1 MATFWELITG
11 QAGTGGMG
19 STSGSYIPSATSM
32 RGARGAYQPSPI
44 SMRTAGGGTIPG
56 RTTSTSYVAPSTAA
70 GGSDVINKAYEQQ
83 MGDLAKLGGSSNLR
97 ALIGEELARQQA
109 PDLTEADPSYFG
121 MSPEELLAFILDSGG
136 GGVDL
141 SGYNAMLG
149 DIASRETALGT
160 RKAEQEAFLA
170 DLFDAAEARATA
182 DKAALAAAVEAQL
195 TSDAARRATEME
207 TVRAGDVNRA
217 AAATA
222 AREALGAPT
231 GPDLTAQ
238 TVENV
243 ASGIAAGGSVADR
256 DARIRESIANQQYA
270 REIAGLTPMEQMA
283 TMQLG
288 SMYEDRLAALASER
302 AQIQAQM
309 AQARSAGSRGPSP
322 SERLGALQFLS
333 EAFAAPEA
341 PEAPG
346 VLGGL
351 NAIES
356 FYGPTVAA
364 DIASIGDQV
373 LSTAFM
379 STIDPTKAADVS
391 EVLQTIR
398 QQDPAIDSYLN
409 QNPGFTGLVVNYITQ
424 AAKGFN

>member
-11 QAGTGGMG
+11 QAGTGGMS

-32 RGARGAYQPSPI
+32 RSARGAYQPSPI
-44 SMRTAGGGTIPG
+44 SMRAAGGGTIPG

-97 ALIGEELARQQA
+97 ALIGEELAKQQA
-109 PDLTEADPSYFG
+109 PDLTESDPSYFG
-121 MSPEELLAFILDSGG
+121 MSPEELLAFILDSG

-182 DKAALAAAVEAQL
+182 DKAALAIAVEAQL
-195 TSDAARRATEME
+195 TSDAARRAAEME

-288 SMYEDRLAALASER
+288 NMYEDRLAALASER

-309 AQARSAGSRGPSP
+309 AQARSSYRGPSP

-333 EAFAAPEA
+333 EAFAPGEA
-341 PEAPG
+341 PAAPG
-346 VLGGL
+346 VIGGL
-351 NAIES
+351 QAIS
-356 FYGPTVAA
+356 SYYGPQVAA
-364 DIASIGDQV
+364 DIASIGDQI
-373 LSTAFM
+373 LGTAFM

-391 EVLQTIR
+391 EVIQTIR

-409 QNPGFTGLVVNYITQ
+409 ANPGFTGLVVNYITQ
-424 AAKGFN
+424 AAKGF